1 MRDKLKELDSITDRD
16 DFHDFHD
23 FHDFQREASRNTNIR
38 FDSVYSKPIVKCE
51 DKDLFNA
58 NLHAFDHSC
67 ITDRT

>member
-16 DFHDFHD
+16 DFHDF
-23 FHDFQREASRNTNIR
+23 QKEASRNRDIW
-38 FDSVYSKPIVKCE
+38 FDCVYSKPIVECG
-51 DKDLFNA
+51 DKDLFHA

>member
-1 MRDKLKELDSITDRD
+1 MRDKLKELDSITHRD
-16 DFHDFHD
+16 DFHD
-23 FHDFQREASRNTNIR
+23 FHDFQREASRSTDIR
-38 FDSVYSKPIVKCE
+38 FDCVYSKPIVKCE